1 MAINGFFNYI
11 LEVIL
16 LWEGPTEEII
26 KMNKSTKYHSVLQVL
41 LIASDLC
48 NK

>member
-1 MAINGFFNYI
+1 MSDLFNYI

-26 KMNKSTKYHSVLQVL
+26 KMNKSTKYHSVVQVL